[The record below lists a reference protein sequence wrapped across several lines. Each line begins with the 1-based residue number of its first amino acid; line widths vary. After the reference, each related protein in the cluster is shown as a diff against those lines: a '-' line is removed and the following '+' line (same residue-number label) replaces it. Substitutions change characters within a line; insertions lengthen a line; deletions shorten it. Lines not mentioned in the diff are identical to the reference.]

1 MLFCLVN
8 YWIFNNVFETGKI
21 AISVSLILGVQ
32 ILFASTLG
40 SFVPTILK
48 KMKLDPAIAS
58 GPLITVIVD
67 LVGLLLLFQWGM

>member
-1 MLFCLVN
+1 MG
-8 YWIFNNVFETGKI
+8 NVV
-21 AISVSLILGVQ
+21 ASVSLILGVQ

>member
-1 MLFCLVN
+1 M
-8 YWIFNNVFETGKI
+8 
-21 AISVSLILGVQ
+21 
-32 ILFASTLG
+32 LFASTLG